1 MQKIIVTFIEKNGN
15 QTQRTFVKN
24 TNQPVKV
31 SALPNTQLQLHVDG
45 LAAQSSY
52 RVPKESDQLR
62 AKSAPELKLK
72 RIGNDLVV
80 EGEGAELVQIV
91 DYHASNVTL
100 GALEWNYADPFSA
113 ATANAPSLL
122 DSVASSSETQKLGE
136 IDAKYTSAEMASLGN
151 QAAVGVTGTGDALP
165 SSGEGVSLLRLLG
178 GGVAV
183 AAATAT
189 TAATTVA
196 TTTSTT
202 TVVAPTLLTVSGTVV
217 AGPVISGNGLTVVIY
232 DVTGKEL
239 GRSKVQN
246 DGTYTVSLSN
256 VSAGTKLIARM
267 LDADANPDYYDEG
280 QAKPIDLTSD
290 LLAAGVVPSNGNTLT
305 LNVTKV
311 TTVAALQAGVPSGYS
326 GQNISSQIKA
336 DVVSVNKTV
345 GKAFGVVDSTGS
357 GVDVTTVTPVAV
369 IKSDGSS
376 NTAFTGNKADPA
388 QAMGAAEAAISGAE
402 ATSGASVITTLASD
416 PLASGAFSA
425 ANKTTLTAGA
435 TTATSATPGVPDLTS
450 QIKGQLTAPP
460 TFALGKDVGNGAT
473 SAEATQVGG
482 VVTVSAEQGKTVAVT
497 FTDVNGHTVTK
508 TVTATGAS
516 QAVSLSSSDLG
527 TGANQLQD
535 GAITVSAVASDG
547 TGATSNPSTTTFT
560 LDTKGPAAPTLT
572 LGAGVSGGA
581 TQVEATQTGGVVT
594 VNAESGSTVAV
605 TFTDSANHTVTKTI
619 TGTGTSQAVT
629 LSSTDLGTGA
639 NQLQEGIITVKAV
652 ATDAAGNIGST
663 GSATFTLD
671 NTAPSAIDLNS
682 GVTGNQTTDTQYYKA
697 TDTGLAKAILPNVAL
712 PSAADIAQIN
722 ITVGGTGDATNDKLW
737 FLTGTGANMWLQP
750 QATTAYNQTNITV
763 GGVVGVDINRVAGSS
778 IISISKNG
786 GGSFTAAEVQTI
798 EKALHFETTS
808 NATQGG
814 RTFSITHQDAAGNI
828 STPSVETISLDTVAP
843 TIPTLALGTGISGGA
858 TSVEAT
864 QTAGV
869 VTVKAESGSAVAV
882 TFTDTSGNKVT
893 KNVTGTGASQAVTLT
908 SADLGTGTNKLLD
921 GTITV
926 SAVATDGA
934 GNASSAGTT
943 AFTLDTATPAAPTLV
958 LGTGVSGGA
967 TSAEA
972 TQTSGVVI
980 LTAESGSTVAVTF
993 SDGTNTVTKTVT
1005 GTGASQAV
1013 TLTSADIGAGKLQNN
1028 LITVSAVATDAA
1040 GNTSSAGTTSFTLD
1054 TVAPTAPTLT
1064 LGTGVSGGA
1073 TSAEATQTGGV
1084 VTVSAESGSTVA
1096 VTFTDGT
1103 NTVTKTVTGT
1113 GASQAVTL
1121 TSADLG
1127 TGTNKLLDGTITVS
1141 AVATDAAGNPSSAGT
1156 TTFKLDT
1163 TAPNAV
1169 DLNKNSTGTQTADT
1183 HYYSISDAGTNKA
1196 IVANV
1201 DLVTEADIAQI
1212 NIAVGGPVADTNN
1225 DKLVFGTITQTL
1237 GATARFGSGLTINGV
1252 SGLTWNYSA
1261 SKILSIYKTSGAV
1274 FTAAEVQAIEQG
1286 LSFQTA
1292 TGTTQ
1297 GSRTF
1302 SITHIDAAGNTGAT
1316 STQTITVAPSA
1327 PAVTLGTGVS
1337 GGATSAEATQGSG
1350 VVTVKA
1356 DSGNTVA
1363 VTFTDAGGRSITK
1376 TVTGTGT
1383 SQAITLASAD
1393 IGTGSGQLHD
1403 GTITVKATATD
1414 ALGNASIPST
1424 ATFTLDTVTPTA
1436 PALTLGTGVSGG
1448 ATSAEATQTSGVV
1461 TLNAE
1466 SGSSVLVTF
1475 TDGTNTV
1482 TKTITGT
1489 GAAQA
1494 VTLASSDLGT
1504 GTGQLK
1510 DGNITVSAVATD
1522 AAGNVSTSGTT
1533 SFTLDTSAPATPT
1546 LNLVANVSDGASK
1559 VEATQSSGVVTFSA
1573 EAGSNVAVT
1582 FKDGSNHTVTKTFT
1596 GTGASQAVTL
1606 TSADFGTGT
1615 NQLQDGTI
1623 TVSAIATDA
1632 AGNASSAGTT
1642 TFMLD
1647 ASAPATPTFAL
1658 GTGVSGG
1665 ATSAEAT
1672 QAGGVVTV
1680 NAESGSNVVVTFK
1693 DSNNNTVTKTVTGT
1707 GASQAVTLSST
1718 EVGQLQNGTI
1728 TVSAVATDAAGNTS
1742 NAGTSTFTLDTAAPT
1757 TPTLTLGTGVS
1768 GGASSAEATQTS
1780 GVVTLNAESGSSVL
1794 VTFTDASGNTVTKT
1808 VTGTGASQAV
1818 TLTSADIGTGKL
1830 QNGTITVSAVAT
1842 DAAGN
1847 ASSAGTATFSLDTVA
1862 PTAIDLNANTTG
1874 MQTIESQYYRTGDV
1888 GNNKTILPNIALPT
1902 DTDVAQINIAIGG
1915 TVDETND
1922 TLVLGTDSK
1931 LLNTTAGS
1939 GNAATIGG
1947 VSGLSWT
1954 YNTGKQL
1961 TIYKTNGAA
1970 LAPSEVQA
1978 IEQALQFRTQSIS
1991 ATQGE
1996 RTFSVTHLDAAG
2008 NASTAAVE
2016 KINVDTQGPATP
2028 TLTLGTGVS
2037 NGATSAEAV
2046 QAGGVV
2052 ILNAES
2058 GSSVL
2063 VTFTDG
2069 TNTVTKTVTGTGA
2082 SQAVTLTSA
2091 DLGTG
2096 TNKLLDGTITV
2107 SAVATDG
2114 AGNASNAGT
2123 ATFTLD
2129 TAAPTAPTLA
2139 LGTGVSGGATSAE
2152 AVQAGGVVTL
2162 NAESGSNVVVT
2173 FKDSNNNTVTK
2184 TVTGTGASQAVA
2196 LTATDLGTG
2205 TNKLLDGNI
2214 TVSAVATDAA
2224 GNAST
2229 LGTTTFTLDT
2239 KAPTA
2244 PTLALGTGVSNGA
2257 TSAEATQSGGV
2268 VTLNAESGSS
2278 VLVTFTD
2285 GTNTVTKTVTGTGAS
2300 QAVTLSSTE
2309 VGQLQQGNITVS
2321 AVATDVAGNASS
2333 ASTTTFKL
2341 DTAAPATPTLTLGT
2355 GVSGGATSAE
2365 ATQAGGVVTLNAESG
2380 SSVLVTFT
2388 DASGNTV
2395 TKTVTGTGA
2404 PQAVTLTSTD
2414 IGTGTGKLQNG
2425 TITVSAVATDVAG
2438 NASNAGTTT
2447 FSLDTVAPAAIDL
2460 NSTVGSTQTTESQYY
2475 KTIDV
2480 GTPKAILPNVNRA
2493 SDADIA
2499 QIKVTVGGT
2508 YIDPANDQLVLGGV
2522 SKSLNLI
2529 AGSGTTTLGG
2539 VSVDWA
2545 YDDNRVLTLSRNGG
2559 GTFSSADV
2567 QAIELALQFQTTAG
2581 AKQGAR
2587 TFGITHLDAAGN
2599 ISAESVETINVDT
2612 QGPTAPT
2619 VDLATNVSS
2628 GGATSTEAVQS
2639 SGVVTVTAES
2649 GSAVAVTFTDVSGHT
2664 VTKTLTGTGSA
2675 QAVTLTS
2682 ADLGTGTN
2690 KLLDG
2695 TITVSAVATDGAG
2708 NASNAGT
2715 ATFTLDTAAPTAPTL
2730 ALGTGV
2736 SSGATSAE
2744 AVQAG
2749 GVVTVNAES
2758 GSTVAVTFKD
2768 SNNNTVTKTVTGT
2781 GASQAV
2787 ALTATD
2793 LGTGTNKL
2801 LDGNITVS
2809 AVATDAAGNAST
2821 LGTTTFTLDTKAP
2834 TVPTVNLVAN
2844 IANGASA
2851 TEAVQPSGVVNVSAE
2866 VGSTIAV
2873 TFKDSSNNTVTKTIT
2888 ATGLTQA
2895 VTLSSTEVGQ
2905 LQNGTITV
2913 SAVAT
2918 DAAGNTSNAGTSTFT
2933 LDTAA
2938 PTAPTLALGTGVSG
2952 GASSAEA
2959 TQAGGVV
2966 TLNAESGSS
2975 VLVTF
2980 TDASGNTVT
2989 KTVTGT
2995 GAPQAVTLT
3004 STDVGTGTGKL
3015 QNGTITVSAVA
3026 TDAAGNASNAGT
3038 TTFSLDTVAPTAID
3052 LNANTTGTQTI
3063 ESQAY
3068 KASDAGNPKYI
3079 LPNVATGTDT
3089 DVAQIKV
3096 AISGS
3101 PDPANDKLL
3110 FGGAT
3115 KTLNLVADSGTANFF
3130 GIAADWTYDADRVLT
3145 FSKTGGGTFTKAQV
3159 QTIEQYLQFQTS
3171 AGANQGNRI
3180 FSVTHVDSAGNS
3192 SDPSIETITVGTVI
3206 PSTPTFVLGTGVSG
3220 GATSAEAT
3228 QTGGVV
3234 KVSADVG
3241 NTVDVTFT
3249 DISGHTVTQTFTGTG
3264 AQKALTL
3271 SSTDLASGGGSLVD
3285 GTITVS
3291 AVATDGV
3298 GSTSAA
3304 GTTTFTLDTTAPTLH
3319 ATTKPATAL
3328 STVAGTAG
3336 NSEGETITLTVTFD
3350 GNVNG
3355 LTTGTNSTIFT
3366 VGGTGVTANW
3376 GGTDGTATRTLTYTI
3391 AAGQSG
3397 QAAIDEAQLKTALV
3411 AGIKDGA
3418 GNAFSYTATGGV
3430 IPNIDTT
3437 ALPVIDA
3444 TAPTV
3449 SSVAITGGTNMQSG
3463 TLNAGDV
3470 VSVTVNMS
3478 EATLVNTTGTKP
3490 QLALNI
3496 GGTTV
3501 YADYASGSG
3510 TTALV
3515 FNYTI
3520 QNNLTDTNGISI
3532 DANALRLNGG
3542 TLADAAGN
3550 TATITHAAVTDNASY
3565 LVDTT
3570 APTVSSVAIT
3580 SATGA
3585 QSTLLNAGDVVTAT
3599 VNMSEATFVNTA
3611 LGTPQLKLNIGGTT
3625 VLADFVSSSS
3635 GTNALQFTYRIQSGQ
3650 TDANG
3655 ISIDAD
3661 ALVLNNATL
3670 ADAAGN
3676 AATTTHSLVAD
3687 NTSFK
3692 VDTTAPTVS
3701 SVGITSATGSG
3712 ALKVGDTVTVT
3723 ATMSEATIVNTTGN
3737 KPQLALNIGGST
3749 VYADYTSGSGTTALT
3764 FTYTIK
3770 DGQADANGISIPAN
3784 ALSLNGGTLA
3794 DAAGNAAVITHT
3806 AVTDNASYMV
3816 DASAPKVSSVAI
3828 TSATGAQANTLNA
3841 GDTVTATVTMNEATL
3856 VNTTGTKPQLALN
3869 IGGTTVYADYASGS
3883 GTTALV
3889 FTYTLP
3895 NNLSL
3900 TDTDGIS
3907 IDANALTLNG
3917 GTLVD
3922 TVGNAAVL
3930 THAAVAS
3937 NASYLVDTTDPTLS
3951 SATAPSTALSTVAG
3965 TAGDSVGETITL
3977 TVTFDGNVKGL
3988 TSGTNSTIFTVG
4000 GTPVSATWGGTDNT
4014 ATRTLTYTIVAGQNG
4029 QAAIDEAAL
4038 KAALMAGITDGA
4050 GNAFSYTANSGNIAN
4065 IDATA
4070 LPVIDTTGPTLSSS
4084 AAPSTALGTA
4094 VAGTAGD
4101 SVGET
4106 ITLTVTF
4113 DGNVKGL
4120 TSGTNSTIFT
4130 VGGTPVSATW
4140 GGTDNTATRTLTYTI
4155 VAGQN
4160 GQAAIDEAALKA
4172 ALMAG
4177 ITDGAGNAFSYTA
4190 NSGNIA
4196 NIDATALPVIDTT
4209 GPTLSSSAPS
4219 TALSTVAGTA
4229 GDSVGE
4235 TITLTVTFD
4244 GNVKGLTSGTNST
4257 IFTVGGT
4264 PVSATWGGTDNT
4276 ATRTLTYTIVA
4287 GQNGQ
4292 AAIDEAALKAALMAG
4307 ITDGAGNGNPFSY
4320 TANSGN
4326 IANIDAT
4333 ALPVIDTTAPT
4344 VNSVAITSAT
4354 GAQANTLNT
4363 GDVVTATVTMSEATL
4378 VNTTGTK
4385 PQLALNIGGT
4395 TVYADYT
4402 SGSGTTSLVFT
4413 YAIKGGQADA
4423 NGISIPANALS
4434 LNGGTLADAAG
4445 NAAVITHAA
4454 VTDNASY
4461 LVDTTA
4467 PTTGA
4472 LALAADTGSSASGGI
4487 TKNNVINVTGLEAG
4501 ATWEYS
4507 TNNGSTWTAGTGTS
4521 FTLGEGIYA
4530 TGALKVRQTD
4540 AAGNVQTTGMGTN
4553 AAAITVDITAPTSA
4567 AILALKNDNGS
4578 SRTDGITTD
4587 GTINVTGLESGATW
4601 EYSTNGGANWTT
4613 GAGTSFLLSA
4623 GSYGVGNV
4631 QVRQTDAAGN
4641 VQTTGFGKNAT
4652 AFTINPAPTT
4662 TLDTVTFSND
4672 TGTSNT
4678 DLITN
4683 VASQTISGTLT
4694 ANLATGE
4701 TVKVSLDNGA
4711 TWLNATASVGQ
4722 KTWSLAPQTLSASN
4736 TTLKVKVTDNGGND
4750 GPEVSRT
4757 YALDTAVTAVDLITA
4772 TANTQATESQYYN
4785 ASNAASGK
4793 AIVPNIALST
4803 DTDIAKINIQ
4813 VGGSGVDTT
4822 NDQVLFGTVTQTL
4835 NTTAASG
4842 TNITIGTVTGVD
4854 WSYSTAKLLT
4864 FSKNGGGSFT
4874 AADVQAIEQ
4883 ALQFKTIS
4891 GATQGARTFSIT
4903 HQDVAGNTSA
4913 GGVETVNVDT
4923 VGPTAVDLI
4932 TATANTQATE
4942 SQYYNASNAASG
4954 KAIVPNIALST
4965 DTDIAKINVAVGG
4978 SGADTTNDQVL
4989 FGTVT
4994 QTLNTT
5000 AASGTN
5006 ITIGTVTGVD
5016 WSYSADKVFTFSK
5029 NGGGTFAAA
5038 DVQKIEQALQFKTT
5052 SGATQGDRTFSI
5064 THQDA
5069 AGNTSVGGVEKVT
5082 VDTIAAALDLD
5093 TTSIS
5098 NNAPMAYTKGAYKTA
5113 SGSYLDLGA
5122 VSLDNSKGFT
5132 LETWANITLPTSG
5145 VGRVFSLTPSGSNGN
5160 ANAIMVTVSS
5170 TGALSLVINDAS
5182 GTSLGSVAK
5191 TSAITTGTWAHISAT
5206 YDPAFGTRLYLNGVE
5221 VASNTTKPVFSNTAY
5236 NINLGNADVST
5247 SGVTA
5252 SAPLSAAFSDARV
5265 YGNPRSV
5272 TDLKQDMG
5280 GKLDTADVNLLK
5292 AYSFNAASLISSPV
5306 GGTTTTAAIKNGTA
5320 TFSQAG
5326 VPTSFD
5332 NAGLLQLTEA
5342 TGVSSITVASSVDNP
5357 VKDGTN
5363 EILYAGGNAIAW
5375 GTASGS
5381 ISVLGQNYNYTY
5393 NTTSKTYTFTST
5405 SATGLTASD
5414 AQEFVNALSYAHT
5427 LNGTVTQGDRVF
5439 TLGVTDLAGNASVGV
5454 TSTIRVDTVSPTT
5467 VTVNPLVI
5475 NAAEKTALSPISG
5488 VVSDD
5493 AARVEVTLGGVTRTT
5508 SDFDVDKGVTINKTG
5523 VDQALVYDNSAGTKA
5538 LLGGAK
5544 SLDISI
5550 AFASTQ
5556 SATVSTPKGVS
5567 LMSYSSQTVANNDL
5581 GIMATVDGFSLLL
5594 NGIQYNFGVSAA
5606 HYFDGAKHTVRV
5618 TWDSATGTA
5627 SLYVDDATVAKS
5639 TLSNV
5644 GKNYTLGTNGVL
5656 MLGQE
5661 QDTLNG
5667 NIEGGQSFKGTFY
5680 NVDIDAVN
5688 ATKTNSVR
5696 WKMDGVSAGVIAD
5709 SGTGGY
5715 NLTAATL
5722 ASTKFNSGY
5731 QAGTDT
5737 IVVESSKTW
5746 RYTPTSTDYVN
5757 LGSDGSKTITV
5768 KAFDAAGNPTTST
5781 TGTMSVDTT
5790 APANVTV
5797 NAAVINKTAASVI
5810 RGNASSDATMVEIT
5824 IGGKVRTTTTFDTT
5838 TSTGSTDKIWIYTP
5852 TADDYTNMGADGAK
5866 TVTVRAMDAA
5876 GNFTTGV
5883 SGTITLDTSAPVVQ
5897 LGSSNTSNDVNATS
5911 VTLLTTKP
5919 AISASITE
5927 VSDANPIASVKVSA
5941 SSIFNVRNEYLT
5953 IGDVKLSLAAD
5964 NISGNNFATA
5974 SSQKVTV
5981 GSNVWNV
5988 MRSGESWVFT
5998 LSSGLS
6004 ATTAQANEL
6013 TSAMT
6018 YEKNPWYG
6026 TDQSIGNSA
6035 NGWSVV
6041 GAATR
6046 TDNNALAPDSTI
6058 TADTLNLS
6066 SANVYSRDYTGLM
6079 ANTAYT
6085 YSVWVKLGTAS
6096 NLNLSVNNATTANT
6110 IAGDQQY
6117 SASNGGLSTTQWTQI
6132 NHSFTTDSAGKARV
6146 FLGGTDGNL
6155 AAQSTG
6161 SVYVWGGQLS
6171 QTGNKT
6177 IGDSAWTKTNAT
6189 VTADVAVAPDGTQ
6202 TADQI
6207 DFTAATVSQCWQT
6220 LTGLTA
6226 GQTYTYSFWVKLG
6239 TANRLNFSVNDS
6251 QTAGTIAG
6259 DKTYTAADGLN
6270 PSGWTQVNHTFKA
6283 TSTGSANIHFGGA
6296 DSTLTTAQGAG
6307 SVYVWGGNLRLGDW
6321 GVDKDIGGAAWAKG
6335 SSNTSQS
6342 GADTIVAPDG
6352 STTADAVT
6360 LTATANGNDIYRQF
6374 NGLQAYTTYTY
6385 SVWAKL
6391 GTATNL
6397 NVNVNNGNADKTIDG
6412 DKAYSSADGLSTS
6425 EWTLINHTFT
6435 LDGNTSAYLKLGS
6448 ASDDGSTVK
6457 QTSGTVY
6464 LWGGQLTM
6472 AGDAGVST
6480 GLKMGVSATDTAGN
6494 TSTSAVTTIGI
6505 NQPTGTLN
6513 TKALSTDVNYQ
6524 TVTSGVIDGAVT
6536 NNGDAVIVRSS
6547 KLGTAYLVNTSNTG
6561 MSTEGSIK
6569 GLADNQ
6575 WNSVA
6580 ISATDK
6586 DINLD
6591 TTGLAAGTY
6600 KLYVADANGVL
6611 SAASSSAVK
6620 VVDGYTLSG
6629 MSNGVDVNGWN
6640 LIAPY
6645 TQKVGGV
6652 DKTFYFVDKDGNGV
6666 ANTADAMNHNTLDYI
6681 FNSSSSAAGSVD
6693 TTDTNRSNSALYSGL
6708 TVSLATGDNST
6719 AYNGGGAPTNGI
6731 GVTSYTNDLMAIWDT
6746 TNNATG
6752 VNTNGTPTGWG
6763 TSNDGNESGYYWSA
6777 SGGSNGHSSTA
6788 LYQTQASLAG
6798 YTYGPNGYI
6807 ADSAYNFF
6815 AAVQV
6820 EQTQLQGTLNTKALS
6835 SDVSYQTPNS
6845 SSGLIDGA
6853 VTNNGDAVLVRST
6866 KLGTAYLVNTAN
6878 TGTLTEG
6885 SIKGLADNQWN
6896 SVAISATDKDTSLD
6910 TTGLAAGT
6918 YKLYVAD
6925 ANGVLSA
6932 ASSSAVTVVN
6942 GYTLSGIVN
6951 GIDVSGWNLIAPY
6964 TQTVGGVSKTF
6975 YFVDKDGS
6983 GVANTADAMNHDT
6996 LDYIFNSNS
7005 TRAASADTTDANRS
7019 NEFLLPGHVVSLA
7032 TGDSSTTYNGGATP
7046 ANGTGTTSYTND
7058 LMAIWDTV
7066 NNTTGTVTNGTP
7078 TGWGTN
7084 NGGGAG
7090 YYWAASGGSSGHSLT
7105 ALYSTVGGGYT
7116 YSPNGYI
7123 SDATYNGFAAVQVL

>member
-1680 NAESGSNVVVTFK
+1680 NAESGS
-1693 DSNNNTVTKTVTGT
+1693 
-1707 GASQAVTLSST
+1707 
-1718 EVGQLQNGTI
+1718 
-1728 TVSAVATDAAGNTS
+1728 
-1742 NAGTSTFTLDTAAPT
+1742 
-1757 TPTLTLGTGVS
+1757 
-1768 GGASSAEATQTS
+1768 
-1780 GVVTLNAESGSSVL
+1780 
-1794 VTFTDASGNTVTKT
+1794 
-1808 VTGTGASQAV
+1808 
-1818 TLTSADIGTGKL
+1818 
-1830 QNGTITVSAVAT
+1830 
-1842 DAAGN
+1842 
-1847 ASSAGTATFSLDTVA
+1847 
-1862 PTAIDLNANTTG
+1862 
-1874 MQTIESQYYRTGDV
+1874 
-1888 GNNKTILPNIALPT
+1888 
-1902 DTDVAQINIAIGG
+1902 
-1915 TVDETND
+1915 
-1922 TLVLGTDSK
+1922 
-1931 LLNTTAGS
+1931 
-1939 GNAATIGG
+1939 
-1947 VSGLSWT
+1947 
-1954 YNTGKQL
+1954 
-1961 TIYKTNGAA
+1961 
-1970 LAPSEVQA
+1970 
-1978 IEQALQFRTQSIS
+1978 
-1991 ATQGE
+1991 
-1996 RTFSVTHLDAAG
+1996 
-2008 NASTAAVE
+2008 
-2016 KINVDTQGPATP
+2016 
-2028 TLTLGTGVS
+2028 
-2037 NGATSAEAV
+2037 
-2046 QAGGVV
+2046 
-2052 ILNAES
+2052 
-2058 GSSVL
+2058 
-2063 VTFTDG
+2063 
-2069 TNTVTKTVTGTGA
+2069 
-2082 SQAVTLTSA
+2082 
-2091 DLGTG
+2091 
-2096 TNKLLDGTITV
+2096 
-2107 SAVATDG
+2107 
-2114 AGNASNAGT
+2114 
-2123 ATFTLD
+2123 
-2129 TAAPTAPTLA
+2129 
-2139 LGTGVSGGATSAE
+2139 
-2152 AVQAGGVVTL
+2152 
-2162 NAESGSNVVVT
+2162 
-2173 FKDSNNNTVTK
+2173 
-2184 TVTGTGASQAVA
+2184 
-2196 LTATDLGTG
+2196 
-2205 TNKLLDGNI
+2205 
-2214 TVSAVATDAA
+2214 
-2224 GNAST
+2224 
-2229 LGTTTFTLDT
+2229 
-2239 KAPTA
+2239 
-2244 PTLALGTGVSNGA
+2244 
-2257 TSAEATQSGGV
+2257 
-2268 VTLNAESGSS
+2268 
-2278 VLVTFTD
+2278 
-2285 GTNTVTKTVTGTGAS
+2285 
-2300 QAVTLSSTE
+2300 
-2309 VGQLQQGNITVS
+2309 
-2321 AVATDVAGNASS
+2321 
-2333 ASTTTFKL
+2333 
-2341 DTAAPATPTLTLGT
+2341 
-2355 GVSGGATSAE
+2355 
-2365 ATQAGGVVTLNAESG
+2365 
-2380 SSVLVTFT
+2380 
-2388 DASGNTV
+2388 
-2395 TKTVTGTGA
+2395 
-2404 PQAVTLTSTD
+2404 
-2414 IGTGTGKLQNG
+2414 
-2425 TITVSAVATDVAG
+2425 
-2438 NASNAGTTT
+2438 
-2447 FSLDTVAPAAIDL
+2447 
-2460 NSTVGSTQTTESQYY
+2460 
-2475 KTIDV
+2475 
-2480 GTPKAILPNVNRA
+2480 
-2493 SDADIA
+2493 
-2499 QIKVTVGGT
+2499 
-2508 YIDPANDQLVLGGV
+2508 
-2522 SKSLNLI
+2522 
-2529 AGSGTTTLGG
+2529 
-2539 VSVDWA
+2539 
-2545 YDDNRVLTLSRNGG
+2545 
-2559 GTFSSADV
+2559 
-2567 QAIELALQFQTTAG
+2567 
-2581 AKQGAR
+2581 
-2587 TFGITHLDAAGN
+2587 
-2599 ISAESVETINVDT
+2599 
-2612 QGPTAPT
+2612 
-2619 VDLATNVSS
+2619 
-2628 GGATSTEAVQS
+2628 
-2639 SGVVTVTAES
+2639 
-2649 GSAVAVTFTDVSGHT
+2649 
-2664 VTKTLTGTGSA
+2664 
-2675 QAVTLTS
+2675 
-2682 ADLGTGTN
+2682 
-2690 KLLDG
+2690 
-2695 TITVSAVATDGAG
+2695 
-2708 NASNAGT
+2708 
-2715 ATFTLDTAAPTAPTL
+2715 
-2730 ALGTGV
+2730 
-2736 SSGATSAE
+2736 
-2744 AVQAG
+2744 
-2749 GVVTVNAES
+2749 
-2758 GSTVAVTFKD
+2758 TVAVTFKD

-4050 GNAFSYTANSGNIAN
+4050 GNA
-4065 IDATA
+4065 
-4070 LPVIDTTGPTLSSS
+4070 
-4084 AAPSTALGTA
+4084 
-4094 VAGTAGD
+4094 
-4101 SVGET
+4101 
-4106 ITLTVTF
+4106 
-4113 DGNVKGL
+4113 
-4120 TSGTNSTIFT
+4120 
-4130 VGGTPVSATW
+4130 
-4140 GGTDNTATRTLTYTI
+4140 
-4155 VAGQN
+4155 
-4160 GQAAIDEAALKA
+4160 
-4172 ALMAG
+4172 
-4177 ITDGAGNAFSYTA
+4177 
-4190 NSGNIA
+4190 
-4196 NIDATALPVIDTT
+4196 
-4209 GPTLSSSAPS
+4209 
-4219 TALSTVAGTA
+4219 
-4229 GDSVGE
+4229 
-4235 TITLTVTFD
+4235 
-4244 GNVKGLTSGTNST
+4244 
-4257 IFTVGGT
+4257 
-4264 PVSATWGGTDNT
+4264 
-4276 ATRTLTYTIVA
+4276 
-4287 GQNGQ
+4287 
-4292 AAIDEAALKAALMAG
+4292 
-4307 ITDGAGNGNPFSY
+4307 FSY